1 VSDDAIDRDAVHAL
15 EDNLWGMWSRFG
27 RGEGCALHVEHD
39 ALWFDTPIPTLPY
52 NAVLR
57 FAATE
62 EPDARIDT
70 IFEHYQA
77 RGVPFLWFVHPT
89 SQPSD
94 LSERLESR
102 GLEEIE
108 VCPGMSMRLDE
119 LPPLPVLPPGVEID
133 EVDEESEVREFLELV
148 SWRWDIPEE
157 AVPLVRSVTCE
168 FHLGKGQEV
177 RCWLARKD
185 GAPVAKVVLHLGHDG
200 IAGIYGV
207 ATKPEAR
214 GLGMAT
220 TLTLQALHEARDEGY
235 ERAILHSTPMAQSLY
250 ARIGFRPVSPF
261 RIYAP
266 PGSLH
271 L

>member
-1 VSDDAIDRDAVHAL
+1 VRAL

-27 RGEGCALHVEHD
+27 RGKDCTLHVDDD
-39 ALWFDTPIPTLPY
+39 ATWFDTPIPTLPY

-57 FAATE
+57 FASPGD
-62 EPDARIDT
+62 PDRRIDA
-70 IFEHYQA
+70 IFDHYKE

-89 SQPSD
+89 SLPGD
-94 LSERLESR
+94 LPTRLEAR
-102 GLEEIE
+102 GLEEVE
-108 VCPGMSMRLDE
+108 VCPGMSMRLDALPALPE
-119 LPPLPVLPPGVEID
+119 LAPGVEVD

-148 SWRWDIPEE
+148 SWRWEIPEE
-157 AVPLVRSVTCE
+157 AVPLVRSVTAE

-177 RCWLARKD
+177 RCWLARKN
-185 GAPVAKVVLHLGHDG
+185 GVPVAKVVLHLGADG
-200 IAGIYGV
+200 SAGIYGV

-214 GLGMAT
+214 GLGLAT
-220 TLTLQALHEARDEGY
+220 ALTLQALHEARQEGY
-235 ERAILHSTPMAQSLY
+235 ERAILHSTPMAESLY
-250 ARIGFRPVSPF
+250 SRIGFRPVSPF